1 MNKLHHAF
9 SKKNVIL
16 MKLEARRV
24 FGNPIKSFTLKIE
37 RFEFLLKGLNWD
49 LVVRVTED
57 NVFDLVV
64 NYPTFVA

>member
-24 FGNPIKSFTLKIE
+24 FGNPVKGFT
-37 RFEFLLKGLNWD
+37 LNWD

-64 NYPTFVA
+64 NYPTFVSR